1 MSRILTSA
9 GPGATTR
16 RALLKTTAAAGI
28 LAGPLGRIG
37 RAAAPNSNSKVQ
49 HASIGVGGMGRGD
62 VNQFASHPKAEIV
75 AICDVDT
82 RRLAAAARKFPNA
95 RKYQDWRELFE
106 KEGDRIDSVNVTTP
120 DHMHAPITMT
130 ALSMGKHVY
139 CQKPLTHDIFQARR
153 IASAA
158 KKAGVVSQMGIQLSS
173 SVGTRMSVEMLR
185 KGAIGKVKEV
195 FLWSNK
201 DPSKYRPVGPR
212 PKRTD
217 PVPPELNWDAWCGTA
232 PLRPYVRGVYH
243 PTWWRGW
250 QDFGCGWL
258 GDMGCH
264 IMDMPYRALGLGM
277 PLAVKAQV
285 EPKWRDD
292 PARRV
297 ETFPTWQIVRYTFAG
312 TDLTAGKTVDIT
324 WSDGFK
330 YPPADLQKKLLEGRK
345 YPAQGAMLIGE
356 EGVMLMPHGSG
367 PILYP
372 SEKLKG
378 VARPKPKP
386 QNHYRQFI
394 DAILG
399 AGGGVTEAAFDYA
412 GPLSE
417 MVLLGTVALQF
428 PDRAL
433 EWDAPN
439 MKVTNA
445 PEANG
450 YVRHACRKAWQVKG
464 L

>member
-1 MSRILTSA
+1 MCSIPTPDGSKM
-9 GPGATTR
+9 TTR
-16 RALLKTTAAAGI
+16 RTLLKSTTAAGLMAFP
-28 LAGPLGRIG
+28 LARIG
-37 RAAAPNSNSKVQ
+37 RAAKPNSKVQ
-49 HASIGVGGMGRGD
+49 HASIGVGGMGWGD
-62 VNQFASHPKAEIV
+62 VNQFASHPNAEIV

-82 RRLAAAARKFPNA
+82 RRLAAAAKKFPNA
-95 RKYQDWRELFE
+95 RKYQDWRQLLE
-106 KEGDRIDSVNVTTP
+106 KEGDKVDSVNVTTP

-130 ALSMGKHVY
+130 ALGMGKHVY
-139 CQKPLTHDIFQARR
+139 CQKPLTHDVYQARQ
-153 IASAA
+153 IAAAA
-158 KKAGVVSQMGIQLSS
+158 KRAAVVTQMGIQLSS
-173 SVGTRMSVEMLR
+173 SVGARMSVEMLR

-201 DPSKYRPVGPR
+201 SPGKYRPVGPR
-212 PKRTD
+212 PKKTD
-217 PVPPELNWDAWCGTA
+217 PVPGELDWDAWCGTA
-232 PLRPYVRGVYH
+232 PVRPYVRGVYH
-243 PTWWRGW
+243 PSWWRGW
-250 QDFGCGWL
+250 LDFGCGWL

-277 PLAVKAQV
+277 PIAVKAQV

-297 ETFPTWQIVRYTFAG
+297 ETFPTWQIVRYTYAG

-330 YPPADLQKKLLEGRK
+330 YPPAEFQKNLLEGRK
-345 YPAQGAMLIGE
+345 YPAQGALLIGE

-399 AGGGVTEAAFDYA
+399 KNGGKTQASFNYA

-428 PDRAL
+428 PDKTL
-433 EWDAPN
+433 KWDASN
-439 MKVTNA
+439 MKVTNIKGA
-445 PEANG
+445 ER
-450 YVRHACRKAWQVKG
+450 YIRQACRKEWRVKG